1 MAMVKRFDVYMCD
14 QNGVQ
19 KPCLIVSPDEM
30 NEVLPYVMI
39 APITTASY
47 QFPTRVIIGL
57 KGKKGQIALDMI
69 TTIDKTELIRKI
81 GILPVASH
89 PEILG
94 ILGKIFS

>member
-1 MAMVKRFDVYMCD
+1 MVNRFDVYMCD
-14 QNGVQ
+14 RGGIQ
-19 KPCLIVSPDEM
+19 KPCLIISPDEM

-39 APITTASY
+39 APITSAPY
-47 QFPTRVIIGL
+47 QFPTRVGIGL

-89 PEILG
+89 TEILG

>member
-1 MAMVKRFDVYMCD
+1 MAIVKIFDVYICY

-19 KPCLIVSPDEM
+19 KPCLVVSPDEM
-30 NEVLPYVMI
+30 NEVLPYIMI

-69 TTIDKTELIRKI
+69 TTVDKTELIRKI
-81 GILPVASH
+81 GILPAVSH
-89 PEILG
+89 TEILG

>member
-1 MAMVKRFDVYMCD
+1 MVKRFDVYMCD

-69 TTIDKTELIRKI
+69 TTIDKTELIQLKHTI
-81 GILPVASH
+81 TTHFLKKQLLSPNWMTNS
-89 PEILG
+89 
-94 ILGKIFS
+94 

>member
-1 MAMVKRFDVYMCD
+1 MTVL
-14 QNGVQ
+14 

-39 APITTASY
+39 APITVASY
-47 QFPTRVIIGL
+47 QFPTRVVIGL

-69 TTIDKTELIRKI
+69 TTVDKTELIRKI
-81 GILPVASH
+81 GILPTASH
-89 PEILG
+89 TDILG

>member
-1 MAMVKRFDVYMCD
+1 MVRRFDVYMCD

-39 APITTASY
+39 APITLATY

-81 GILPVASH
+81 GILPATSH
-89 PEILG
+89 TDILN
-94 ILGKIFS
+94 ILNKIFS